1 MANAIDDLRYISR
14 YGYRDPWAEATN
26 NITNSLLAYAKS
38 KNQRDTLLAQIE
50 ERKSLEA
57 QRRIEAQR
65 DDDIKMISLLPEDER
80 GDYIRNKGLVG
91 DAYQAVAKLSDE
103 AKIKSDNKEGY
114 LKTIRDPNAPIDDKL
129 EAARTGFSQSDNTS
143 DQSLFRNHITNISS
157 QQSKLFEADSYRKLG
172 ELNKN
177 ILGDNY
183 QSYTDAID
191 NGNFLLAKTIIEQQS
206 RITGNTYQTLS
217 SMYDNALSIYNNVKE
232 KFDKLEAGEGELRAA
247 ENSLLDFQ
255 RRHISNIPPQF
266 RDPNNNFAQS
276 MSNWALNTRGQS
288 AKTNLGVESG
298 DGGVETGMKQTAQ
311 TTYKLM
317 NDISEGDMRIP
328 STAVISL
335 INPRTNKRYEQK
347 FTSDTAQRL
356 VETGQ
361 GMIDKKNAMIEFEW
375 AGRENKAFRID
386 AGVRTMTYQSV
397 KKPLLLKTR
406 NERIELQSGDE
417 VMEKSSGKRFPVII
431 DNPQGNQMRDK
442 IGYIVNGK
450 RYNFQQF
457 INKFGKPMYD
467 LELTQDSLREAQL
480 YQDTINQYEYSD
492 MSVKRELVNP
502 PQQ

>member
-14 YGYRDPWAEATN
+14 YGYKDPWAEATN
-26 NITNSLLAYAKS
+26 NITNSLLQYAKS
-38 KNQRDTLLAQIE
+38 KNDRDVLIAQVEQRREQE
-50 ERKSLEA
+50 N
-57 QRRIEAQR
+57 QRRIEAER
-65 DDDIKMISLLPEDER
+65 DDIINMARILPSDE
-80 GDYIRNKGLVG
+80 VG
-91 DAYQAVAKLSDE
+91 DFLRSQNISGPAVDAVIQNSDKS
-103 AKIKSDNKEGY
+103 KIKSDSKEGY

-129 EAARTGFSQSDNTS
+129 EAAKTGFSQSDTTS
-143 DQSLFRNHITNISS
+143 DQALFRNFITNISS
-157 QQSKLFEADSYRKLG
+157 QQSKLFEADSYKKLG

-191 NGNFLLAKTIIEQQS
+191 DGNFLLAKTIIEQQS

-232 KFDKLEAGEGELRAA
+232 KFDKLEVEQEDLDAA
-247 ENSLLDFQ
+247 AKSLLDFQ

-266 RDPNNNFAQS
+266 RDPNNDFSQS

-288 AKTNLGVESG
+288 AKTNLGVKSG
-298 DGGVETGMKQTAQ
+298 DGGVETGMKQTSQ

-317 NDISEGDMRIP
+317 NDISEGDMNIP

-356 VETGQ
+356 IETGQ

-467 LELTQDSLREAQL
+467 LELTQDSLMKSQL

-492 MSVKRELVNP
+492 MSIKREPVNP